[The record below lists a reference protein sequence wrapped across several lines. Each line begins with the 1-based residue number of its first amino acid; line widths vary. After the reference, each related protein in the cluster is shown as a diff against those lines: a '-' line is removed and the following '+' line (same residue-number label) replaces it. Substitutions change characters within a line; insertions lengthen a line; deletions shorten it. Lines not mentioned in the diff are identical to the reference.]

1 MLVNCI
7 LQKILS
13 TKVIIKMEKYNSDF
27 SIKLFVFGTLRKGG
41 RLDYYTDGSKFAG
54 KYYTEG
60 QLMLSEIGSAYIDF
74 EIKNNAVIG
83 ELYYM
88 NYSGLLR
95 IDHLESTSGEF
106 PKAYDLDIAP
116 VWKLKDKPNNFSNKD
131 KSLAFIYKRRNSPL
145 KIHSGD
151 WLKRKNPLFE
161 IKKYITANNNK
172 AINPEDL
179 ITYIHKYFKK

>member
-1 MLVNCI
+1 
-7 LQKILS
+7 
-13 TKVIIKMEKYNSDF
+13 MENYNSDF
-27 SIKLFVFGTLRKGG
+27 TIKLFVFGTLRKGG

-74 EIKNNAVIG
+74 EVKNTAVIG
-83 ELYYM
+83 ELYYI

-95 IDHLESTSGEF
+95 INHLESKSGEF

-116 VWKLKDKPNNFSNKD
+116 VWKLTGKTNNFSDKM
-131 KSLAFIYKRRNSPL
+131 KSLAFVYKRRNLPI

-151 WLKRKNPLFE
+151 WLKRKNPLLE
-161 IKKYITANNNK
+161 IKKFITDNNNR

-179 ITYIHKYFKK
+179 IAHIHKYLTK